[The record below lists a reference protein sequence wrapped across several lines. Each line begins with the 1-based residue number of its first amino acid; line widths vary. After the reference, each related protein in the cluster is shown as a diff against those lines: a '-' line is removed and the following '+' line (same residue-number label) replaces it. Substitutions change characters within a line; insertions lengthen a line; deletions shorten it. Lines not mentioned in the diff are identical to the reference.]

1 MPDLNAS
8 LAVVGLITFGTL
20 TSLAAKAVYEL
31 DGTTRRGEHVLFQKP
46 WAMTSVMFLG
56 MSLCLP
62 LAYWQQWKA
71 KKLREAGR
79 ISEPL
84 LGEDVNKAAAN
95 NTHSE
100 AREIMLLAIPTA
112 FDLVATV
119 LMNIGLLS
127 VTASVYQMMRG
138 AEMLFAA
145 LFSVVFLH
153 RTLNKYHFGGIA
165 CCVAGICCVG
175 AASLLAGQ
183 GSATHPISQWQML
196 GGMALII
203 LSQAVQAAQI
213 TFEDFFLTS
222 MDISA
227 LKIVGFEGLWGSLA
241 MFLVMLPV
249 VQHLPGAE
257 GTGIHENSLDT
268 WHMIT
273 HSRVIMTVL
282 LVDMLALLMYNVSG
296 MCVTGHLGAVFRTVL
311 ETTRTL
317 FVWLVD
323 LLLFYTPLGF
333 GKLGESWSRF
343 SLIQAVGFCIL
354 VCGTLIYGRGDEVE
368 EKEIVAEMAAE
379 AGQPIEAPATP
390 PAASGA
396 WPVSGAPT
404 RSVSIGRS
412 ATGASRPIAFTP
424 SSMKSTMNIN
434 AFRGS
439 YVGSMPRSFVGS
451 YQAGHANDV

>member
-1 MPDLNAS
+1 MPEVGAT
-8 LAVVGLITFGTL
+8 LAVLGLITFGTL

-31 DGTTRRGEHVLFQKP
+31 DGTNRHGQHQLFQKP

-79 ISEPL
+79 LDEPL
-84 LGEDVNKAAAN
+84 LGADVDKAAGEG
-95 NTHSE
+95 THSE
-100 AREIMLLAIPTA
+100 AREICLLAIPTA

-165 CCVAGICCVG
+165 CCVCGICCVG
-175 AASLLAGQ
+175 AASLLTGE

-213 TFEDFFLTS
+213 TFEDFFLSS

-227 LKIVGFEGLWGSLA
+227 LKIVGFEGLWGTLA
-241 MFLVMLPV
+241 MFLVLLPI

-257 GTGIHENSLDT
+257 GSGIHENSLDT

-273 HSRVIMTVL
+273 HSKVIAAVL

-354 VCGTLIYGRGDEVE
+354 VSGTLIYGRGDEVE
-368 EKEIVAEMAAE
+368 EKEIIAELTAEGPPAE
-379 AGQPIEAPATP
+379 APGTP
-390 PAASGA
+390 PPAVGA
-396 WPVSGAPT
+396 RPIGAGPT

-412 ATGASRPIAFTP
+412 SVSGASRPIAFTP

-439 YVGSMPRSFVGS
+439 YVGSVPRSFVGS
-451 YQAGHANDV
+451 YAAHGDV